1 MSANGRIVTSLAMAI
16 LFGFF
21 VVQAFFFRHEAAV
34 MPLLVGLPGFILS
47 LAQLIAE
54 IRAHGDRNEVEP
66 IISGPEGTIMLWIAG
81 FTLGVIAF
89 GFVLGAPLLLAGYL
103 YFVADERLAISLLG
117 GGFCLAVMLGLER
130 LLHIPLFEGLMIH
143 YLL

>member
-1 MSANGRIVTSLAMAI
+1 MNAKGRILTSLTMAV

-21 VVQAFFFRHEAAV
+21 IAQAFFFRRDAAV

-47 LAQLIAE
+47 LTQLIIE
-54 IRAHGDRNEVEP
+54 IRTRGEGNEEEP
-66 IISGPEGTIMLWIAG
+66 ILSGRERTIMLWIAG

-89 GFVLGAPLLLAGYL
+89 GFILGAPLLLAAYL
-103 YFVADERLAISLLG
+103 LFVAEEHWSMAAMG
-117 GGFCLAVMLGLER
+117 GALCLAVMVGLER
-130 LLHIPLFEGLMIH
+130 LLHIPLFEGLVIH